1 MEKRR
6 KKDSASK
13 NVLKNNMF
21 LIKLCFKAAPLYFT
35 LFILNVIRGDLVI
48 FLEFTFGLNFILECA
63 EFGRSFSYAL
73 AYLVGLFLFVVLGM
87 LFDSWF
93 NENYRMRKLP
103 YVKKCLKEKLY
114 RKAEQVDFECYDN
127 PQYYNNLILAVSES
141 DKQIDRVFT
150 LMNKLVSS
158 VTTFIL
164 TGVFFIVEDV
174 VSFAFI
180 LAIFVFSFIMNQ
192 IYNKLNFKIYIQ
204 KNQHERKRQYINRVF
219 YLADYAK
226 EIRLNTEVSG
236 ILLGDFEKTNKEM
249 YDIETDNAAKRFGL
263 DFMKEY
269 VCNTLIHDVIYMI
282 YLLYRAMI
290 VKAISYSNV
299 VVLFKASTK
308 VRNSMQTFS
317 TIYPFAMETSLFVD
331 KIEEFLN
338 TEKKVVSTQNRSVEK
353 KLNRL
358 ELKHVYFSY
367 SGDENYVLKDINI
380 TIDES
385 NKVALVGFNGAG
397 KTTLVKLIM
406 RLYDVTKGEIL
417 LNGINIKEYEVEEY
431 RSKIG
436 VVFQDYNIY
445 AATLLENVQLDIVD
459 ESKKEIAQ
467 KALEKSGFPM
477 ERFPRGLDTQL
488 TTEFEKEG
496 VNLSKG
502 ESQKVAVGRI
512 FYNENPVLILD
523 EPSSALDPISEYDLN
538 KSMFKLAT
546 NKMIIFISHRLS
558 TTRFSDHIYVLDQG
572 EIVEH
577 GTHDELLGNAKVY
590 SEMWNA
596 QAGHYIND

>member
-1 MEKRR
+1 MKTKRKR
-6 KKDSASK
+6 DRVSK
-13 NVLKNNMF
+13 NVFKNNIF
-21 LIKLCFKAAPLYFT
+21 LIKLCFKAAPLYFI
-35 LFILNVIRGDLVI
+35 LFILNVIRGDLVV
-48 FLEFTFGLNFILECA
+48 FFEFTFGLNFILECA
-63 EFGRSFSYAL
+63 EFARPFTYAL
-73 AYLVGLFLFVVLGM
+73 TYLTGLFLFVVLGM

-114 RKAEQVDFECYDN
+114 QKAKEVDFECYDN
-127 PQYYNNLILAVSES
+127 PQYYNNLILAASES
-141 DKQIDRVFT
+141 DKQVERAFILV
-150 LMNKLVSS
+150 NKLVSS
-158 VTTFIL
+158 VITFIL
-164 TGVFFIVEDV
+164 TGTFFLMEDV

-180 LAIFVFSFIMNQ
+180 LTIFVFSFIMNQ
-192 IYNKLNFKIYIQ
+192 IYNKLNFKIRIQ
-204 KNQHERKRQYINRVF
+204 KNQHERKMQYINRVF

-226 EIRLNTEVSG
+226 EIRLNTEVSDV
-236 ILLGDFEKTNKEM
+236 LLRDFEKVNKEV
-249 YDIETDNAAKRFGL
+249 YDIEADNAAKRFGL

-269 VCNTLIHDVIYMI
+269 VCNTFIHNVLYMI

-308 VRNSMQTFS
+308 VRDSMQTFS
-317 TIYPFAMETSLFVD
+317 AIYPFAMETSLFVD
-331 KIEEFLN
+331 KIKEFLR
-338 TEKKVVSTQNRSVEK
+338 TEKKVVSTQNRPVEK
-353 KLNRL
+353 TLNRL

-380 TIDES
+380 TIEES

-417 LNGINIKEYEVEEY
+417 LNGINIKEYDVEEY

-445 AATLLENVQLDIVD
+445 AATLLENVQLNIAD
-459 ESKKEIAQ
+459 ESKKEVVQ

-477 ERFPRGLDTQL
+477 EIFPRRLDTQL
-488 TTEFEKEG
+488 TTEFEEEG

-502 ESQKVAVGRI
+502 ESQKVAVGRV
-512 FYNENPVLILD
+512 FYKENPVLILD
-523 EPSSALDPISEYDLN
+523 EPSSALDPISEYNLN
-538 KSMFKLAT
+538 KSMFELAA
-546 NKMIIFISHRLS
+546 NRMIIFVSHRLS
-558 TTRFSDHIYVLDQG
+558 TTRFSDHIYVLNQG
-572 EIVEH
+572 KIVEH
-577 GTHDELLGNAKVY
+577 GTHSELLGNAKVY

-596 QAGHYIND
+596 QAGHYINN